1 MIPDWKVAYVISSLM
16 IKGVAKS
23 IVVAIVTWEFQELEK
38 AERRSEEGEH
48 NGGKGAW
55 LIP

>member
-1 MIPDWKVAYVISSLM
+1 MIPDWKVAYVIISLV

-23 IVVAIVTWEFQELEK
+23 IVAAIILWEFQEFEK
-38 AERRSEEGEH
+38 VERRSEEGEH
-48 NGGKGAW
+48 NGGKGAR